1 MNDISHEIIKIISS
15 ALLKKELVITEDID
29 WDEIY
34 CFAKK
39 QQILVMVYYGLCCS
53 ETNIP
58 QNVFDKIEKDV
69 FAHTV
74 YSCNQLYEVDRLCEA
89 FEENGID
96 HMVLKGSVLKKVYPK
111 PEMRQMSD
119 SDILIKVEQVEK
131 ITKIMNELGYTYKY
145 DSDHEIVWV
154 KQPSVYIELH
164 KRLIPSYNKDFYS
177 YYGDGWKLSKLI
189 EGKKHGYTMSKE
201 DNYIYNFTHFAKH
214 YRDAGVGVKHMID
227 LFILQKDIDLK
238 YVKNELKKLQ
248 LYEFYKAVLK
258 TIAAW
263 FEGADTDIQTQTVTK
278 RIFAGGA
285 YGTAEAKTLSSAVKA
300 TKDGT
305 NAKNVARK
313 KVFKMLFPSV
323 EALKSTYPILNKT
336 PFLLPAVWVWRWIT
350 ALLFRRKNISVQSKT
365 AKTLSAQKITS
376 YQDELNIVGLDFNF
390 EE

>member
-1 MNDISHEIIKIISS
+1 MNNIIINLISY
-15 ALLKKELVITEDID
+15 ALLNKSEYEIGDID
-29 WDEIY
+29 FEKLY
-34 CFAKK
+34 KFSKK
-39 QQILVMVYYGLCCS
+39 QQISVLVYYGLVNAKI
-53 ETNIP
+53 NIP
-58 QNVFDKIEKDV
+58 PEIMSKFQMDTFMSAAV
-69 FAHTV
+69 
-74 YSCNQLYEVDRLCEA
+74 SCNQLYEIEKLCEA
-89 FEENGID
+89 FEKNGID
-96 HMVLKGSVLKKVYPK
+96 HMPVKGSVLKGIYPK

-119 SDILIKVEQVEK
+119 SDILIKVDQVESISK
-131 ITKIMNELGYTYKY
+131 VMNDLGYTYKY
-145 DSDHEIVWV
+145 DSDHEIVWS
-154 KQPSVYIELH
+154 KPANIHIELH
-164 KRLIPSYNKDFYS
+164 KRLIPSYNNDFYS
-177 YYGDGWKLSKLI
+177 YYGDGWKLANLI

-227 LFILQKDIDLK
+227 LFLLKKDIDFN

-248 LYEFYKAVLK
+248 LYDFYKAVSK

-323 EALKSTYPILNKT
+323 EALKPTYPILVKT